1 MRQLTIADIENY
13 GIERC
18 EKCGAYPEAEEGIPR
33 SNFDLPSREDIVQDT
48 KFKRNIGYV
57 LECPICHKRKWG
69 EYPDTV
75 ARLWNKAGKEYWRQ
89 QAISHAAA
97 AGEYK
102 ISISLKR
109 EMVKKEIER
118 AEITRLSV
126 MTETDLAYID
136 GRIQELKKFRDWL
149 EGMEKRNEGKTNS

>member
-18 EKCGAYPEAEEGIPR
+18 EKCGAYPEAEEGTPR
-33 SNFDLPSREDIVQDT
+33 SNFDPPSREDIVRDT
-48 KFKRNIGYV
+48 KFRRNIGYV

-75 ARLWNKAGKEYWRQ
+75 ARLWNKEGKEYWRQ

-109 EMVKKEIER
+109 EIVEQEIKT
-118 AEITRLSV
+118 AEVERLSAT
-126 MTETDLAYID
+126 TETNLAYID
-136 GRIQELKKFRDWL
+136 GRIQELEKFRCWL
-149 EGMEKRNEGKTNS
+149 IRMEDRNESKAHS